1 VEIIKEPSAL
11 RALAGQWTRQG
22 RRVGFVPT
30 MGYLHAGHESLMALA
45 RERTET
51 VVASV
56 FVNPTQFGPGEDLDA
71 YPRDLDRDAAIA
83 QAAGADVLFAP
94 SPEAMYEPAAA
105 TWVEVPTLARHL
117 CGASRPTHFRGVC
130 TVVSKLFLLV
140 RPTVAVFGQKDW
152 QQLAI
157 LRRMNADLGFGVE
170 IVGGPIVREADGL
183 ALSSRNVRL
192 TPQEREQAPGLN
204 QGLALAEAMV
214 RDGEADAGRV
224 LDAVRAHY
232 AAHVPLGEIDYLSCV
247 DPDSLEAAATID
259 RPALFATAV
268 RFGAVRLIDNRL
280 AAPSSR

>member
-1 VEIIKEPSAL
+1 MEIIKEPSAL
-11 RALAGQWTRQG
+11 RALAVQWTRQG
-22 RRVGFVPT
+22 HSVGFVPT
-30 MGYLHAGHESLMALA
+30 MGYLHAGHESLMRLA

-71 YPRDLDRDAAIA
+71 YPRDLDRDAAMA
-83 QAAGADVLFAP
+83 KAAGVDVLFAP

-157 LRRMNADLGFGVE
+157 IRRMNADLGFGVE

-192 TPQEREQAPGLN
+192 TLQEREQAPGIN

-214 RDGEADAGRV
+214 RAGEADAGHI

-247 DPDSLEAAATID
+247 DPENLEAVQTIG

-268 RFGAVRLIDNRL
+268 RFNAVRLIDNRL
-280 AAPSSR
+280 AADLPR

>member
-1 VEIIKEPSAL
+1 MEIIKEPSAL
-11 RALAGQWTRQG
+11 RELARQWTRQG
-22 RRVGFVPT
+22 RTVGFVPT
-30 MGYLHAGHESLMALA
+30 MGYLHAGHESLMRLA
-45 RERTET
+45 RGRAET

-71 YPRDLDRDAAIA
+71 YPRDLDRDAALA
-83 QAAGADVLFAP
+83 EAAGVDVLFAP
-94 SPEAMYEPAAA
+94 SPEAMYESAAA

-130 TVVSKLFLLV
+130 TVVAKLFLLV
-140 RPTVAVFGQKDW
+140 RPTLAVFGQKDW

-192 TPQEREQAPGLN
+192 TPQEREQAPGIN
-204 QGLALAEAMV
+204 AGLALAEAMV
-214 RDGEADAGRV
+214 RDGEADAGRI

-232 AAHVPLGEIDYLSCV
+232 AAHVALGEIDYLSCV
-247 DPDSLEAAATID
+247 DPDSLEALETID

-268 RFGAVRLIDNRL
+268 RFSAVRLIDNRL
-280 AAPSSR
+280 ATDLPR

>member
-1 VEIIKEPSAL
+1 MEIIKEPSAL
-11 RALAGQWTRQG
+11 RAVAGQWTRQG
-22 RRVGFVPT
+22 RTVGFVPT
-30 MGYLHAGHESLMALA
+30 MGSLHAGHESLMRLA

-71 YPRDLDRDAAIA
+71 YPRDLDRDAALA
-83 QAAGADVLFAP
+83 EAAGVDVLFAP

-157 LRRMNADLGFGVE
+157 IRRMNADLGFGVE

-192 TPQEREQAPGLN
+192 TPQERAQAPGIN

-214 RDGEADAGRV
+214 RDGETEAGRI
-224 LDAVRAHY
+224 LDAVRAHC

-247 DPDSLEAAATID
+247 DPDSLETVEPIG
-259 RPALFATAV
+259 RPVLFATAV

-280 AAPSSR
+280 VAALPR

>member
-1 VEIIKEPSAL
+1 MEIIKEPSAL
-11 RALAGQWTRQG
+11 RELAGQWTRQG
-22 RRVGFVPT
+22 RSVGFVPT
-30 MGYLHAGHESLMALA
+30 MGYLHAGHESLMRLA
-45 RERTET
+45 RQRAET

-71 YPRDLDRDAAIA
+71 YPRDLDRDAALA
-83 QAAGADVLFAP
+83 KAAGVDVLFAP
-94 SPEAMYEPAAA
+94 GPEAMYEPGAA

-130 TVVSKLFLLV
+130 TVVAKLFLLV
-140 RPTVAVFGQKDW
+140 RPTLAVFGQKDW

-157 LRRMNADLGFGVE
+157 IRRMNADLGFGVE

-192 TPQEREQAPGLN
+192 TPQEREQAPGIN
-204 QGLALAEAMV
+204 AGLALAEAMV
-214 RDGEADAGRV
+214 RDGEADAGRI
-224 LDAVRAHY
+224 LDAVRAHF

-247 DPDSLEAAATID
+247 DPDSLEPMEAID

-268 RFGAVRLIDNRL
+268 RFSAVRLIDNRL
-280 AAPSSR
+280 AADLPR

>member
-1 VEIIKEPSAL
+1 MEIIKEPSAL

-22 RRVGFVPT
+22 RSVGFVPT
-30 MGYLHAGHESLMALA
+30 MGYLHAGHESLMRLA
-45 RERTET
+45 RQRAET

-71 YPRDLDRDAAIA
+71 YPRDLDRDAALA
-83 QAAGADVLFAP
+83 EAAGVDVLFAP
-94 SPEAMYEPAAA
+94 SPEAMYEPAAG
-105 TWVEVPTLARHL
+105 TWVEVPQLARHL

-130 TVVSKLFLLV
+130 TVVAKLFLLV

-192 TPQEREQAPGLN
+192 TPEERGQAPGIN
-204 QGLALAEAMV
+204 AGLALAETMV
-214 RDGEADAGRV
+214 RDGEADPGRI

-232 AAHVPLGEIDYLSCV
+232 AAHVALGEIDYLSCV
-247 DPDSLEAAATID
+247 DPDSLEALETID

-268 RFGAVRLIDNRL
+268 RFSAVRLIDNRL
-280 AAPSSR
+280 ATDLPR

>member
-1 VEIIKEPSAL
+1 MEIIKEPSAL
-11 RALAGQWTRQG
+11 RELAGQWTRQG
-22 RRVGFVPT
+22 RTVGFVPT
-30 MGYLHAGHESLMALA
+30 MGYLHAGHESLMHLA
-45 RERTET
+45 RGRAET

-71 YPRDLDRDAAIA
+71 YPRDLDRDAAMA
-83 QAAGADVLFAP
+83 KAAGVDVLFAP

-140 RPTVAVFGQKDW
+140 RPALAVFGQKDW

-192 TPQEREQAPGLN
+192 TPEERGQAPGIN

-214 RDGEADAGRV
+214 RDGEADAGRI

-247 DPDSLEAAATID
+247 DPDSLETLETID

-268 RFGAVRLIDNRL
+268 RFSAVRLIDNRL
-280 AAPSSR
+280 AATVSR